1 MSVKSLPIPDKS
13 RREHGREASSDGGVV
28 IPLQL
33 RSSRLKMTNTR
44 SDLEGE
50 RAERGRAMFKSRAG
64 YIGAL
69 TRSNRATRK
78 HRRTYGKQWNFGGL
92 EVQAEIV

>member
-1 MSVKSLPIPDKS
+1 MENK
-13 RREHGREASSDGGVV
+13 
-28 IPLQL
+28 
-33 RSSRLKMTNTR
+33 R

-50 RAERGRAMFKSRAG
+50 RAERARAMFKARAG

-69 TRSNRATRK
+69 TKLRTRE
-78 HRRTYGKQWNFGGL
+78 HRRAYGKLWNFGGL